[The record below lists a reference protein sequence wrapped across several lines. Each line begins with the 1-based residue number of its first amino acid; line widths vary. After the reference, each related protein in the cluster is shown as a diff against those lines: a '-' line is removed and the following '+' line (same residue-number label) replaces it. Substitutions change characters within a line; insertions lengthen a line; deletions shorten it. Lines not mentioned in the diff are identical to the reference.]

1 MFGRLSCVT
10 NDHYFSPKPE
20 SELRRRTI
28 TATLAGRELTLTT
41 ASGVFSPE
49 RVDPGTAVLLAGAP
63 QPPATGDLLD
73 VGCGWGPITLSLA
86 LSSPD
91 ATVWA
96 VDVNER
102 VLDLVRENARAAGL
116 VNVNAVTPDG
126 VPDDVVFASIWSNPP
141 IRVGKEV
148 LHGLLETWLPRL
160 ERGSDAWLVVQKNL
174 GADSL
179 QAWMN
184 ATMADVVQV
193 ERASTSKGYR
203 VLRARRAASPLS

>member
-1 MFGRLSCVT
+1 MAS
-10 NDHYFSPKPE
+10 DHYFSPNPE

-28 TATLAGRELTLTT
+28 TATLAGRELSLTT

-49 RVDPGTAVLLAGAP
+49 RVDPGTAVLLAGTP
-63 QPPATGDLLD
+63 RPPAVGDLLD

-126 VPDDVVFASIWSNPP
+126 VPDHLRFATIWSNPP

-160 ERGSDAWLVVQKNL
+160 EPGSDAWLVVQKNL

-184 ATMADVVQV
+184 TTMAGTVAV
-193 ERASTSKGYR
+193 ERTSTSKGYR
-203 VLRARRAASPLS
+203 VLRVRRASSTPS

>member
-1 MFGRLSCVT
+1 MT

-102 VLDLVRENARAAGL
+102 VLDLVRENAQAAGL

-160 ERGSDAWLVVQKNL
+160 EPGSDAWLVVQKNL

-184 ATMADVVQV
+184 ATMADTVRV
-193 ERASTSKGYR
+193 ERTSTSKGYR
-203 VLRARRAASPLS
+203 VLRARRRPPALG

>member
-1 MFGRLSCVT
+1 MAS
-10 NDHYFSPKPE
+10 DHYFSPNPE

-28 TATLAGRELTLTT
+28 TATLAGRELSLTT

-63 QPPATGDLLD
+63 QPPTTGDLLD

-102 VLDLVRENARAAGL
+102 VLDLVRENARSVGL
-116 VNVNAVTPDG
+116 ENVNAVTPDG
-126 VPDDVVFASIWSNPP
+126 VPDDLRFATIWSNPS
-141 IRVGKEV
+141 IRVGKAE
-148 LHGLLETWLPRL
+148 LHSLLERWLPRL
-160 ERGSDAWLVVQKNL
+160 DVGSDAWLVVQKNL

-179 QAWMN
+179 QRWMN
-184 ATMADVVQV
+184 ETMTGVVDVT
-193 ERASTSKGYR
+193 RASTSKGYR
-203 VLRARRAASPLS
+203 ILRAERLTDAD

>member
-102 VLDLVRENARAAGL
+102 VLDLVRENARASGL
-116 VNVNAVTPDG
+116 QNVNAVTPDG

-160 ERGSDAWLVVQKNL
+160 EPGSDAWLVVQKNL

-184 ATMADVVQV
+184 ATMADVVRV

-203 VLRARRAASPLS
+203 VLRARRAS

>member
-1 MFGRLSCVT
+1 MAS
-10 NDHYFSPKPE
+10 DHYFSPNPE

-28 TATLAGRELTLTT
+28 TATLAGRELSLTT

-49 RVDPGTAVLLAGAP
+49 RVDPGTAVLLAGTP
-63 QPPATGDLLD
+63 RPPAVGDLLD

-126 VPDDVVFASIWSNPP
+126 VPDHLRFATIWSNPP

-160 ERGSDAWLVVQKNL
+160 EPGSDAWLVVQKNL

-184 ATMADVVQV
+184 TTMAGTVAV
-193 ERASTSKGYR
+193 ERTSTSKGYR
-203 VLRARRAASPLS
+203 VLRARRASSTPS

>member
-10 NDHYFSPKPE
+10 NDHYFSPNPE

-148 LHGLLETWLPRL
+148 LHGILETWLPRL
-160 ERGSDAWLVVQKNL
+160 EPGSDAWLVVQKNL

-184 ATMADVVQV
+184 ATMSDVVHV
-193 ERASTSKGYR
+193 ERSSTSKGYR
-203 VLRARRAASPLS
+203 VLRARRASSSPA

>member
-102 VLDLVRENARAAGL
+102 VLDLVRENARASGL
-116 VNVNAVTPDG
+116 QNVNAVTPDG

-141 IRVGKEV
+141 IRVGKDV

-160 ERGSDAWLVVQKNL
+160 EPGSDAWLVVQKNL

-184 ATMADVVQV
+184 ATMADVVGV

-203 VLRARRAASPLS
+203 VLRARRAS

>member
-1 MFGRLSCVT
+1 MA
-10 NDHYFSPKPE
+10 NDHYFSPNPG

-28 TATLAGRELTLTT
+28 TATLAGRELSLTT

-49 RVDPGTAVLLAGAP
+49 RVDPGTSVLLAGAP
-63 QPPATGDLLD
+63 QPPASGDLLD

-116 VNVNAVTPDG
+116 VNVNAVTPDD
-126 VPDDVVFASIWSNPP
+126 VPGHLRFATIWSNPP

-148 LHGLLETWLPRL
+148 LHGLLESWLPRL
-160 ERGSDAWLVVQKNL
+160 EPGADAWLVVQKNL

-184 ATMADVVQV
+184 TTMGETVAV

-203 VLRARRAASPLS
+203 VLRARRASSTD

>member
-1 MFGRLSCVT
+1 MFGRLSRVT
-10 NDHYFSPKPE
+10 NDHYFSPNPE

-160 ERGSDAWLVVQKNL
+160 EPGSDAWLVVQKNL

-184 ATMADVVQV
+184 AAMADVVRV
-193 ERASTSKGYR
+193 ERSSTSKGYR
-203 VLRARRAASPLS
+203 VLRARRASSTPA

>member
-1 MFGRLSCVT
+1 MAS
-10 NDHYFSPKPE
+10 DHYFSPNPE

-28 TATLAGRELTLTT
+28 TATLAGRELSLTT

-49 RVDPGTAVLLAGAP
+49 RVDPGTAVLLAGTP
-63 QPPATGDLLD
+63 RPPAVGDLLD

-91 ATVWA
+91 STVWA

-126 VPDDVVFASIWSNPP
+126 VPDHLRFATIWSNPP

-148 LHGLLETWLPRL
+148 LHSLLETWLPRL
-160 ERGSDAWLVVQKNL
+160 EPGSDAWLVVQKNL

-184 ATMADVVQV
+184 TTMAGTVAV
-193 ERASTSKGYR
+193 ERTSTSKGYR
-203 VLRARRAASPLS
+203 VLRARRASSTPS

>member
-1 MFGRLSCVT
+1 MFGRLSSMAS
-10 NDHYFSPKPE
+10 DHYFSPNPE

-28 TATLAGRELTLTT
+28 TATLAGRQLSLTT

-49 RVDPGTAVLLAGAP
+49 RVDPGTAVLLGEVP
-63 QPPATGDLLD
+63 PPPATGDLLD

-126 VPDDVVFASIWSNPP
+126 VPDGLRFATIWSNPP

-148 LHGLLETWLPRL
+148 LHGILQTWLPRL
-160 ERGSDAWLVVQKNL
+160 EPGSDAWLVVQKNL
-174 GADSL
+174 GSDSL

-184 ATMADVVQV
+184 TTMADAVTV

-203 VLRARRAASPLS
+203 VLRARRASPVDA

>member
-10 NDHYFSPKPE
+10 NDHYFSPNPE

-63 QPPATGDLLD
+63 QPPSTGDLLD

-160 ERGSDAWLVVQKNL
+160 EPGSDAWLVVQKNL

-203 VLRARRAASPLS
+203 VLRARRAS

>member
-1 MFGRLSCVT
+1 MAS
-10 NDHYFSPKPE
+10 DHYFSPNPE

-160 ERGSDAWLVVQKNL
+160 QPGSDAWLVVQKNL

-184 ATMADVVQV
+184 ATMADVVRV
-193 ERASTSKGYR
+193 ERSSTSKGYR
-203 VLRARRAASPLS
+203 VLRARRAS

>member
-1 MFGRLSCVT
+1 MAS
-10 NDHYFSPKPE
+10 DHYFSPNPE

-28 TATLAGRELTLTT
+28 TATLAGRELSLTT

-49 RVDPGTAVLLAGAP
+49 RVDPGTAVLLAGTP
-63 QPPATGDLLD
+63 RPPAVGDLLD

-126 VPDDVVFASIWSNPP
+126 VPDHLRFATIWSNPP

-160 ERGSDAWLVVQKNL
+160 EPGSDAWLVVQKNL

-184 ATMADVVQV
+184 TTMAGTVAV

-203 VLRARRAASPLS
+203 VLRARRASSTPS